1 MLDIN
6 LLRTN
11 PDLVR
16 ENIRK
21 KFQDEKLKLVDE
33 VIELDQQNRQAIQRA
48 DYLRNQRNV
57 ISKQIGMFMGKKQ
70 FEEAEAAK
78 KQVTAMADELAER
91 EKKEEEYAAQI
102 RERMLV
108 IPQIID

>member
-16 ENIRK
+16 ENIKK

-33 VIELDQQNRQAIQRA
+33 VIDLDQQNRQAIQRA

-57 ISKQIGMFMGKKQ
+57 ISKKIGMLMGKKQ

-78 KQVTAMADELAER
+78 KQVSDMAGELAEL
-91 EKKEEEYAAQI
+91 EQKEEEYAAQI
-102 RERMLV
+102 REIGRAHV
-108 IPQIID
+108 